1 MRERAAFKSSVRII
15 RGAHL
20 LRGYCSDN
28 LSKARR
34 CTTTKGYKDE
44 KGGGGGGHVEG
55 HVWQGRRNRYS
66 LPGCQSARW
75 SFDFT
80 DLEDSQTGRF
90 DIEKSKECLHLD
102 ASRTSIW
109 QLYLFFYKSKF
120 IINMLLQILIL

>member
-28 LSKARR
+28 LSGARR
-34 CTTTKGYKDE
+34 CTTKGYKDE
-44 KGGGGGGHVEG
+44 KGGGGEGHVEG

-80 DLEDSQTGRF
+80 DLEDSQTARF
-90 DIEKSKECLHLD
+90 DIEKSNLKNAYIWMLPERLHDNYIYFL
-102 ASRTSIW
+102 
-109 QLYLFFYKSKF
+109 
-120 IINMLLQILIL
+120 INQNLLWILIL

>member
-28 LSKARR
+28 LSGARR
-34 CTTTKGYKDE
+34 CTTTKGYKE
-44 KGGGGGGHVEG
+44 KGGGEGHVEG

-66 LPGCQSARW
+66 LPGCQPAGW

-80 DLEDSQTGRF
+80 DLEDSQTGRSDIKKSNLKNAYIWMLPGHLYDNCIHLFLNQNF
-90 DIEKSKECLHLD
+90 DITDL
-102 ASRTSIW
+102 
-109 QLYLFFYKSKF
+109 
-120 IINMLLQILIL
+120 

>member
-28 LSKARR
+28 LSGARR

-44 KGGGGGGHVEG
+44 KGGGGGHVEG

-90 DIEKSKECLHLD
+90 DIEKSNLKN
-102 ASRTSIW
+102 AYIW
-109 QLYLFFYKSKF
+109 MLPERLYETIIF
-120 IINMLLQILIL
+120 IFL

>member
-28 LSKARR
+28 LSEARR
-34 CTTTKGYKDE
+34 CTTTEYKDKIGRE
-44 KGGGGGGHVEG
+44 GEG

-66 LPGCQSARW
+66 LPGCQPARW

-80 DLEDSQTGRF
+80 DLKDSQTGRL
-90 DIEKSKECLHLD
+90 DIEKSNLKNAYISGCISGVYMTI
-102 ASRTSIW
+102 AST
-109 QLYLFFYKSKF
+109 FF
-120 IINMLLQILIL
+120 